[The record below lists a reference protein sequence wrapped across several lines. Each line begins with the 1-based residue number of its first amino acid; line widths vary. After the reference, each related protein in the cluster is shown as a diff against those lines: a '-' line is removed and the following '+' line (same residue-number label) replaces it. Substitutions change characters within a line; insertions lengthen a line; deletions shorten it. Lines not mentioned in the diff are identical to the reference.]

1 MFLEHFGLVEQPFGV
16 TPDPRFLHLG
26 PKHREAL
33 ASLVYASEADRG
45 FLALIGP
52 PGMGKTSLLL
62 RYLEG
67 PRRRARTAFLFQ
79 AAGNPADLMRYLL
92 ADLGAD
98 ASGQDLPGMHETLD
112 RILAEE
118 VGAGRHLVLAIDEA
132 QNLDETVLESIRLL
146 SNFETPWMKLM
157 QIVLAGQP
165 QLADRLAQPSMAQL
179 RQRIS
184 SVIRLEPFTPEETS
198 TYIDHRLWVAGYSG
212 PNLFAASARQLIA
225 EQSGGIP
232 RNINNLCFQSMS
244 LACALEKKQV
254 DSRMVREVISDLAI
268 EPLFQGSPA
277 FQGSAAQRQQRPS
290 TSVTSSGRK
299 LVNVASI
306 SAAAFLGIVSGALW
320 KASSHT
326 LRLDA
331 TPSVE
336 AAVFPAPA
344 TAPAPA
350 PETTTSSPT
359 RSSVTTPTAR
369 VGAASGQGAPET
381 AADDRVLTVI
391 VEKGATLRH
400 LSLEYLNRFDPAA
413 LSGIR
418 ALNPELTDPD
428 HIKSGQQM
436 RLPLRLRRD
445 WQKKIGTPNAAAS
458 PSGAEEER

>member
-33 ASLVYASEADRG
+33 ASLVYATEADRG
-45 FLALIGP
+45 FLALIAP

-67 PRRRARTAFLFQ
+67 LGRRARPAFLFQ
-79 AAGNPADLMRYLL
+79 AAGNPADFMRYLL

-98 ASGQDLPGMHETLD
+98 ASGQELPGMHETLD

-118 VGAGRHLVLAIDEA
+118 MRAGRHLVLVVDEA
-132 QNLDETVLESIRLL
+132 QNLDEAVLESIRLL
-146 SNFETPWMKLM
+146 SNLETPWMKLM

-184 SVIRLEPFTPEETS
+184 SVIRLEPFTPQETS

-254 DSRMVREVISDLAI
+254 DSRMVGEVISDLAI
-268 EPLFQGSPA
+268 ESLFKGSP
-277 FQGSAAQRQQRPS
+277 AQRQQRLS
-290 TSVTSSGRK
+290 TSITSSGRK
-299 LVNVASI
+299 LANVASI
-306 SAAAFLGIVSGALW
+306 SAAAFLGIVSGAFW
-320 KASSHT
+320 KATSHT
-326 LRLDA
+326 HRLDV

-350 PETTTSSPT
+350 PETITFDPALS
-359 RSSVTTPTAR
+359 RVTAPAAS

-381 AADDRVLTVI
+381 VAGDRVRTVI

-413 LSGIR
+413 LSEIR
-418 ALNPELTDPD
+418 ALNPEVTDPD
-428 HIKSGQQM
+428 HIKSGQQI
-436 RLPLRLRRD
+436 RLPLHLRRD
-445 WQKKIGTPNAAAS
+445 WQEKIDPPNAAAS
-458 PSGAEEER
+458 PSGADEER